1 MYVRSP
7 FFAGGHTTEDSAR
20 IAAAADAIP
29 ISAPAPPDTSAP
41 KPRPL
46 LRVLG
51 GVFGLAMV
59 VGATVGGGILRT
71 PGEIAAA
78 LPVPALFMAVWIFGG
93 VVTLLGANSWAEL
106 GAMVPSA
113 GGPYVYA
120 RRAFGDGVGF
130 FVGYAD
136 WINWCIGPVVLVLI
150 IGEYMGGLFPALAPH
165 ALIVDFVTLGGLA
178 VLQWIG
184 VRSGGR
190 TQEVTTALTAAA
202 ILALVVAAFVLPH
215 EELAALPV
223 TAPRGGGLLV
233 AFGVAMQGVIFTYDA
248 YYSVVYCS
256 EDMRDPGTDVPR
268 SIFRGVWLVIAIYLV
283 VNLAYLVVIPASRM
297 AGDPFVAATM
307 ARSIFGPAG
316 DTIIRVIMIVSLLG
330 AINAQLFVVPRVLL
344 AMSRDGLF
352 PRRAARVNAGG
363 TPTVALALGVI
374 VVAAFLLTGSFTVVL
389 ALDSIL
395 IVALYVITFLTL
407 FALRRREPDTPRP
420 YRARGYPVIPALT
433 LLIAVALLVALS
445 ISDPRSAMIVLAIL
459 LASWLASGV
468 ARRMMRRG

>member
-1 MYVRSP
+1 MPALATEPVAIGAPQPRS
-7 FFAGGHTTEDSAR
+7 
-20 IAAAADAIP
+20 
-29 ISAPAPPDTSAP
+29 
-41 KPRPL
+41 L

-59 VGATVGGGILRT
+59 VGATLGGGILRT

-93 VVTLLGANSWAEL
+93 IVTLLGANIWAEL
-106 GAMVPSA
+106 GAMIPQA

-120 RRAFGDGVGF
+120 RRAFGDGVGL
-130 FVGYAD
+130 FVGYPD

-150 IGEYMGGLFPALAPH
+150 VGEYMGGLFPALAPH
-165 ALIVDFVTLGGLA
+165 ALFVDFVTLGVLA
-178 VLQWIG
+178 TLQWIG

-190 TQEVTTALTAAA
+190 TQEVTTALKA
-202 ILALVVAAFVLPH
+202 IAIVALVVAAFVLPH
-215 EELAALPV
+215 ETISARPV
-223 TAPRGGGLLV
+223 VAPRGMGLLV

-248 YYSVVYCS
+248 YYSVAYCS
-256 EDMRDPGTDVPR
+256 EDMRDPARDIPR
-268 SIFRGVWLVIAIYLV
+268 SIFRGVWLIIAIYLV
-283 VNLAYLVVIPASRM
+283 VNLAYLAVIPASRM

-330 AINAQLFVVPRVLL
+330 AMNAELMIMPRVLL

-352 PRRAARVNAGG
+352 PRQAARINSGG
-363 TPTVALALGVI
+363 TPTVGLALSLL
-374 VVAAFLLTGSFTVVL
+374 VVVAFLLTGSFTAVL

-395 IVALYVITFLTL
+395 IVALYFITFLTL

-420 YRARGYPVIPALT
+420 YRARGYPIVPALA
-433 LLIAVALLVALS
+433 LLIALALLAAMS
-445 ISDPRSAMIVLAIL
+445 ISDPRSALIVLAIL
-459 LASWLASGV
+459 LASWPLSRLTG
-468 ARRMMRRG
+468 RILRGS

>member
-1 MYVRSP
+1 MDESVQLP
-7 FFAGGHTTEDSAR
+7 V
-20 IAAAADAIP
+20 AADAI
-29 ISAPAPPDTSAP
+29 STSP
-41 KPRPL
+41 LEPTRTVESQPRPL

-51 GVFGLAMV
+51 SVFGLAMV

-78 LPVPALFMAVWIFGG
+78 LPVPALFMAVWVFGG
-93 VVTLLGANSWAEL
+93 IVTLLGANSWAEL
-106 GAMVPSA
+106 GAMVPRA

-120 RRAFGDGVGF
+120 RRAFGDGVGL

-136 WINWCIGPVVLVLI
+136 WVNWCIGPVVLVLI
-150 IGEYMGGLFPALAPH
+150 VGEYMGGLFPALAPH
-165 ALIVDFVTLGGLA
+165 ALMVDFVTLGTLA
-178 VLQWIG
+178 ALQWAG

-190 TQEVTTALTAAA
+190 TQEVTTALKA
-202 ILALVVAAFVLPH
+202 IAIIALVVAAFVLPH
-215 EELAALPV
+215 EELAATPAV
-223 TAPRGGGLLV
+223 APRGVELLV
-233 AFGVAMQGVIFTYDA
+233 AFGIAMQGVIFTYDA

-256 EDMRDPGTDVPR
+256 EDMRDPGTDIPR
-268 SIFRGVWLVIAIYLV
+268 SIFRGVWFVIGIYLV

-330 AINAQLFVVPRVLL
+330 ALNAQLMVMTRVLL

-352 PRRAARVNAGG
+352 PRRAAHINAKG
-363 TPTVALALGVI
+363 TPTIALALSL
-374 VVAAFLLTGSFTVVL
+374 VVVVAFLLTGSFTVVL

-407 FALRRREPDTPRP
+407 FALRRKEPDTPRP
-420 YRARGYPVIPALT
+420 YRARGYPLIPALA
-433 LLIAVALLVALS
+433 LFIALALLAAIS
-445 ISDPRSAMIVLAIL
+445 ISDPRSALIVLAIL
-459 LASWLASGV
+459 LASWLASRIV
-468 ARRMMRRG
+468 RRKYRV